1 MVQIMSRIK
10 MSKSAWL
17 DHNFEN
23 LFLNELSFAEDP
35 INGSH
40 NKPLEVFEWIHRNK
54 AKRLLFKS
62 LAEFAPLF
70 PLPSY
75 HNEISSWLSP
85 SPSGIGNV
93 VFIIIG
99 KDPTGKLRSVGGNY
113 FNSDAW
119 GESPQGNFWENLSR
133 CENDH
138 DQYHLI
144 SSTMGFYK
152 KNHDQFQINETERIC
167 DIACTMPIYLLAL
180 DKDKACMAVGPAIV
194 SGCHPADFSY
204 EKIGEVIV

>member
-1 MVQIMSRIK
+1 MGT
-10 MSKSAWL
+10 SKSSWL
-17 DHNFEN
+17 DHRYDNI
-23 LFLNELSFAEDP
+23 FLNEISFVEDP
-35 INGSH
+35 VPGLN
-40 NKPLEVFEWIHRNK
+40 NQPNEAFVWICKNK

-70 PLPSY
+70 PVYSY
-75 HNEISSWLSP
+75 HKEISSWLSP
-85 SPSGIGNV
+85 PPSGIGNA

-113 FNSDAW
+113 FNSNAW
-119 GESPQGNFWENLSR
+119 GESPQGNFWENLS
-133 CENDH
+133 CCKNEQ

-144 SSTMGFYK
+144 SSTIGFYK
-152 KNHDQFQINETERIC
+152 KNHGQFQINETERIC

-194 SGCHPADFSY
+194 SGNHPADFSY
-204 EKIGEVIV
+204 EKIGEVTV

>member
-133 CENDH
+133 CENER

-167 DIACTMPIYLLAL
+167 AVACTMPIYLLVL
-180 DKDKACMAVGPAIV
+180 DNNNGHMAITPAV
-194 SGCHPADFSY
+194 VKGCCPADFSY
-204 EKIGEVIV
+204 EKISEVIV

>member
-1 MVQIMSRIK
+1 

-167 DIACTMPIYLLAL
+167 DIACTMPIYILVL
-180 DKDKACMAVGPAIV
+180 DKDKVCMAITPAV
-194 SGCHPADFSY
+194 VKGCCPADCSY
-204 EKIGEVIV
+204 EKISEVTV